1 MALKVDRLHA
11 GLAVLLVLGVG
22 YRAVAARREPAGESP
37 PGLRDQR
44 ASVERS
50 RPARAQGK
58 GPPKRLARV
67 PRAPPDSA
75 RPRIRVEQTPYGAL
89 DLSRLPR
96 ARVRVAPERDLVDMD
111 HAGAAELEALPG
123 IGPALAKRIVEDRDA
138 HGPFGSLA
146 GLTRVKGIGKR
157 MAERL
162 KPLVTFGGT
171 GRPSSVI
178 SGRAPAAGPGRRSPH
193 RPARTAQAPV
203 RLAVLLDHS
212 TTRRPPPRMAA
223 PASTAAAPEKTADAL
238 LRDGVISKEQHERAR
253 ADAKQNGTTVS
264 YALVKLG
271 FLNEVDLTRYIARH
285 SRMPAV
291 DLSKFEVDPRII
303 RLIPSELAAK
313 HLVLPL
319 KRDGRTLTVAVADP
333 SNLGILEDLKFITR
347 YDIYPV
353 LAGEYTLRNVIDKQY
368 DQGDQAMQSLL
379 QDIAGAEGD
388 IEVLEDEED
397 DVNAAALAA
406 AVDDAPVV
414 KLLNAIL
421 TDAVKR
427 GASDIHFE
435 CFEHELRVR
444 YRIDGALQEV
454 MKPPLKLK
462 AALISRFKIMAQLNI
477 AERRVPQ
484 DGRIK
489 LKIGNKV
496 IDYRVST
503 LPTLFG
509 EKVVLRILDKG
520 NLTLDLEKFGIEP
533 AAEKSL
539 MESIMN
545 PYGMVLVTGPTGS
558 GKTTTLYSALSKIN
572 NIDVNIMT
580 SEDPVEYNL
589 FGINQVQVRNE
600 IGMTFA
606 AALKAFLRQDPNI
619 IMVGEIRDLE
629 TGGIAIK
636 AALTGHLVLST
647 LHTNS
652 APETVTRLLD
662 MGLEPFNVASALNL
676 VLAQRL
682 VRRVCPRCKKR
693 YTPDETELAGAKV
706 SVDTT
711 LRDLRFTEPALAAA
725 KARALPEAASHLT
738 HLSLDTRVGELP
750 YFKGRGCDDCAGTGL
765 KGRQGLYEVMAM
777 TPELRKLILMNED
790 AQVIKDAAIEQ
801 GMLTLRMDGWLKVLK
816 GVTTL
821 EQVIRE
827 TSA

>member
-1 MALKVDRLHA
+1 
-11 GLAVLLVLGVG
+11 
-22 YRAVAARREPAGESP
+22 
-37 PGLRDQR
+37 
-44 ASVERS
+44 
-50 RPARAQGK
+50 
-58 GPPKRLARV
+58 
-67 PRAPPDSA
+67 
-75 RPRIRVEQTPYGAL
+75 
-89 DLSRLPR
+89 
-96 ARVRVAPERDLVDMD
+96 
-111 HAGAAELEALPG
+111 
-123 IGPALAKRIVEDRDA
+123 
-138 HGPFGSLA
+138 
-146 GLTRVKGIGKR
+146 
-157 MAERL
+157 
-162 KPLVTFGGT
+162 
-171 GRPSSVI
+171 
-178 SGRAPAAGPGRRSPH
+178 
-193 RPARTAQAPV
+193 
-203 RLAVLLDHS
+203 
-212 TTRRPPPRMAA
+212 MAA
-223 PASTAAAPEKTADAL
+223 PAAAAAPERVTDL
-238 LRDGVISKEQHERAR
+238 LVREGLITREQLDKATREHRS
-253 ADAKQNGTTVS
+253 NGGS
-264 YALVKLG
+264 INYHLVKLG
-271 FLNEVDLTRYIARH
+271 FINEVDLVKVIARQ

-291 DLSKFEVDPRII
+291 DLAKFEVDPRIVK
-303 RLIPSELAAK
+303 LVPAEVATK
-313 HLVLPL
+313 HQVLPL
-319 KRDGRTLTVAVADP
+319 KRDGRTLTVAVCDP

-347 YDIYPV
+347 YDIFPV
-353 LAGEYTLRNVIDKQY
+353 FAGEFTLRNLIEKVY
-368 DQGDQAMQSLL
+368 DTGDAAMSTLL
-379 QDIAGAEGD
+379 EDIASLEGD
-388 IEVLEDEED
+388 IEVVEEEEDE
-397 DVNAAALAA
+397 VSTAALAA

-414 KLLNAIL
+414 KLINAIL

-444 YRIDGALQEV
+444 YRIDGALLEV

-520 NLTLDLEKFGIEP
+520 NLTLDLEKFGLEP
-533 AAEKSL
+533 RAEAEL
-539 MESIMN
+539 MEAIMN

-589 FGINQVQVRNE
+589 FGINQVQVRTE
-600 IGMTFA
+600 IGMSFA

-619 IMVGEIRDLE
+619 IMVGEIRDIE

-676 VLAQRL
+676 VVAQRL
-682 VRRVCPRCKKR
+682 VRRVCKTCRKIYK
-693 YTPDETELAGAKV
+693 PDDTELAIAKV
-706 SVDTT
+706 TRDTT
-711 LRDLRFTEPALAAA
+711 LRQLRFTTQALEAA
-725 KARALPEAASHLT
+725 KANAMPDAMPHLEN
-738 HLSLDTRVGELP
+738 LSLDTKIGELP
-750 YFKGRGCDDCAGTGL
+750 FFRGRGCDDCGGSGL
-765 KGRQGLYEVMAM
+765 KGRQGLYEVMAL
-777 TPELRKLILMNED
+777 TPELRKLIMQNASGQD
-790 AQVIKDAAIEQ
+790 IKDGAIDS

-821 EQVIRE
+821 EQVVRE